1 MYIYRKSDG
10 VDFGNDTRGHIT
22 TPLAKAKLMC
32 ASSKMLLHSGH
43 TTAMEIP
50 HEDKNSDWSACA
62 SCVFSFSC

>member
-32 ASSKMLLHSGH
+32 ASSNV
-43 TTAMEIP
+43 TTQWAY
-50 HEDKNSDWSACA
+50 DGYGDTT
-62 SCVFSFSC
+62 